1 MEYIL
6 QTSGLTKKYKNV
18 FAVDHV
24 NMNIARGDIYGFI
37 GPNGSGKTT
46 LIRLITGLAR
56 PTEGQYKLFGTLNDE
71 SNIFYAR
78 RRVSAIVET
87 PALYQHLSAYDNLNI
102 HCTILGVVDRSI
114 IDEVLEIVGLSYL
127 RYDKKKVKNFSLGMK
142 QRLGIALA
150 LIGNPD
156 FIILDEPM
164 NGLDPEGIVKL
175 RELILRLNEE
185 KNITFLISSHILG
198 ELSKIA
204 TKYGFIRNGKLVKEI
219 TARQLMD
226 ECRKSTEF
234 QVNDV
239 KQASQVLET
248 ELNIYNYT
256 ILNSSIVRIY
266 DEIDIT
272 LVTLQFAQAGIIIHK
287 IHNRDENIEEYYL
300 NLMGGRKDA

>member
-127 RYDKKKVKNFSLGMK
+127 RYDKKKVKISPLNETTVRYCTRINRK
-142 QRLGIALA
+142 
-150 LIGNPD
+150 PD

-164 NGLDPEGIVKL
+164 NGLDPEDRQVA
-175 RELILRLNEE
+175 RVNF
-185 KNITFLISSHILG
+185 TF
-198 ELSKIA
+198 K
-204 TKYGFIRNGKLVKEI
+204 
-219 TARQLMD
+219 
-226 ECRKSTEF
+226 
-234 QVNDV
+234 
-239 KQASQVLET
+239 
-248 ELNIYNYT
+248 
-256 ILNSSIVRIY
+256 
-266 DEIDIT
+266 
-272 LVTLQFAQAGIIIHK
+272 
-287 IHNRDENIEEYYL
+287 
-300 NLMGGRKDA
+300 